1 MAHNLAS
8 FSLALSRCSEIE
20 DAQASHPLSQG
31 GAAMKDHRFS
41 VFVIEMNI
49 AHYKAMLKPDMG
61 GAKRSVI
68 ERLLDETKLELVRA
82 RKTAKIDS
90 LGNVD
95 APVRRFT

>member
-1 MAHNLAS
+1 
-8 FSLALSRCSEIE
+8 
-20 DAQASHPLSQG
+20 
-31 GAAMKDHRFS
+31 MKDHRSS

-49 AHYKAMLKPDMG
+49 AHFQAMLKLDMD

-68 ERLLDETKLELVRA
+68 ERLLDEARLELVRTN
-82 RKTAKIDS
+82 KKAKIDS

>member
-1 MAHNLAS
+1 
-8 FSLALSRCSEIE
+8 
-20 DAQASHPLSQG
+20 
-31 GAAMKDHRFS
+31 MKDHRFS

-68 ERLLDETKLELVRA
+68 ERLLDETKLG
-82 RKTAKIDS
+82 KTAKIDS

-95 APVRRFT
+95 ARVRRLT

>member
-1 MAHNLAS
+1 
-8 FSLALSRCSEIE
+8 
-20 DAQASHPLSQG
+20 
-31 GAAMKDHRFS
+31 MKNHRSS

-49 AHYKAMLKPDMG
+49 ARFQSMLKPDMD